1 MELSES
7 LISGVGVHID
17 EALATGGEVTLIGL
31 AIVFSVLV
39 ILMIVLMLF
48 KVFLYKEPA
57 KVSSAPAPDPI
68 QAAAPDVSA
77 VSAKKEEPEDDEE
90 LIAVLTAAVAA
101 SMNTSTYNLKIRSY
115 RRVPNTRP
123 AWNRAGIS
131 DTIENRF

>member
-17 EALATGGEVTLIGL
+17 EALATGGEVTVIGL
-31 AIVFSVLV
+31 AIVFAVLV

-48 KVFLYKEPA
+48 KVFFYKPA
-57 KVSSAPAPDPI
+57 KISASPANTPI
-68 QAAAPDVSA
+68 QASPAEPVQAAA
-77 VSAKKEEPEDDEE
+77 AELEEEDDEE

-101 SMNTSTYNLKIRSY
+101 SMNTSTYNLKIKSY
-115 RRVPNTRP
+115 RRIPNTRP

-131 DTIENRF
+131 DTIGNRF

>member
-68 QAAAPDVSA
+68 QAVAPDVSA